1 MTSGP
6 SVVSRTWSVT
16 RSAPAL
22 RQSRTSTHTSL
33 WSLDGNG

>member
-6 SVVSRTWSVT
+6 SAGVPLVSPRG
-16 RSAPAL
+16 APAL
-22 RQSRTSTHTSL
+22 RQSRTSTHTNL